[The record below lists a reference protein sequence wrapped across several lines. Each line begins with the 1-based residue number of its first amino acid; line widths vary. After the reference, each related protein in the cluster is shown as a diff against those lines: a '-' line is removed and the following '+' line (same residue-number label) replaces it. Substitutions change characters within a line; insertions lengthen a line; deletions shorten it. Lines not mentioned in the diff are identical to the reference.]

1 MPDTH
6 RPRKGSLGFGPR
18 TRAVSET
25 PRFNSWPEDDG
36 QPGLQ
41 GFAGYKAGMTHV
53 ALINDEPDSPREG
66 MEETV
71 PVTVVETPPM
81 RAVALRA
88 YESTPYGQRPLTEV
102 WADEFHGELDR
113 ALDVPDEHDADAAEA
128 EIRDALDAGR
138 IGDVRAITHTVP
150 GAVPGVPKKKPDV
163 METRIG
169 GGSLAE
175 RVDFGLDLV
184 AEGGEHAMNDV
195 FRAGQYADVAGVTKG
210 KGTQGPV
217 KRWGV
222 QKRKGKHA
230 RQGWRRRIG
239 NLGPWNP
246 SRVRSTVPQQGQ
258 TGYHQRTELNK
269 RLLDIGSGDEP
280 TVDGGFVNYGEVDG
294 PYTLVKGSVPGPDQ
308 RVVRFRPAVR
318 PNDQPRLDPEIRYV
332 SNQSNQGGRG
342 RAAATQED

>member
-1 MPDTH
+1 MPQPE

-18 TRAVSET
+18 SRASSET
-25 PRFNSWPEDDG
+25 PRFNSWPDDDG

-53 ALINDEPDSPREG
+53 MLINDEPDSPRQG

-81 RAVALRA
+81 QVVALRA
-88 YESTPYGQRPLTEV
+88 YEDTPYGKRPLTEV
-102 WADEFHGELDR
+102 WADEFHPELDR
-113 ALDVPDEHDADAAEA
+113 ALDLPDESDADAE
-128 EIRDALDAGR
+128 EQIQDALEAGDLA
-138 IGDVRAITHTVP
+138 DVRAITHTVP
-150 GAVPGVPKKKPDV
+150 SELEGVPKKRPDV
-163 METRIG
+163 MENRIG
-169 GGSLAE
+169 GGSLDE
-175 RVDFGLDLV
+175 RVEFGLDLLS
-184 AEGGEHAMNDV
+184 EGSYEMNDV
-195 FRAGQYADVAGVTKG
+195 FRAGEYVDVAGVTKG

-222 QKRKGKHA
+222 QKRKGKHK

-269 RLLDIGSGDEP
+269 RLVDLDDGV
-280 TVDGGFVNYGEVDG
+280 TVEGGFVDYGEVDG
-294 PYTLVKGSVPGPDQ
+294 SCALVKGSLPGPKK
-308 RVVRFRPAVR
+308 RLVRLRPAVR
-318 PNDQPRLDPEIRYV
+318 PKDQPRLDPEVRYV
-332 SNQSNQGGRG
+332 STASNQG
-342 RAAATQED
+342 

>member
-1 MPDTH
+1 M
-6 RPRKGSLGFGPR
+6 GFGPR
-18 TRAVSET
+18 VRASSEV
-25 PRFNSWPEDDG
+25 PRLKTWPEDDG

-41 GFAGYKAGMTHV
+41 GFAGYKAGMSHV
-53 ALINDEPDSPREG
+53 VMVNDEPNSPREG
-66 MEETV
+66 QEETV

-88 YESTPYGQRPLTEV
+88 YEDTPYGLRPMTEV
-102 WADEFHGELDR
+102 WTDEFHEDLGR
-113 ALDVPDEHDADAAEA
+113 ALDLPESAGQEQLV
-128 EIRDALDAGR
+128 RDALEAGEL
-138 IGDVRAITHTVP
+138 GDVRMITHTVP
-150 GAVPGVPKKKPDV
+150 SVTSVPKKKPDV
-163 METRIG
+163 METRVG
-169 GGSLAE
+169 GGSLDE
-175 RVDFGLDLV
+175 RVEFALNLIED
-184 AEGGEHAMNDV
+184 GGEHSVSDV
-195 FRAGQYADVAGVTKG
+195 FRAGEFADISGITKG

-269 RLLDIGSGDEP
+269 RLVALGDEEVTP
-280 TVDGGFVNYGEVDG
+280 NGGFVNYGEVDG
-294 PYTLVKGSVPGPDQ
+294 EYALVKGSVPGPNK

-318 PNDQPRLDPEIRYV
+318 PSEKPRLDPEVRYV
-332 SNQSNQGGRG
+332 STESNQG
-342 RAAATQED
+342 

>member
-1 MPDTH
+1 MPQPS

-18 TRAVSET
+18 KRSTTET
-25 PRFNSWPEDDG
+25 PRFNSWPSDDG
-36 QPGLQ
+36 QAGVQ

-53 ALINDEPDSPREG
+53 VLVNDEPDSPREG

-88 YESTPYGQRPLTEV
+88 YEDTPYGKRPLTEV
-102 WADEFHGELDR
+102 WTDEFHGELDR
-113 ALDVPDEHDADAAEA
+113 TLDLPEGHDPDAAE
-128 EIRDALDAGR
+128 EQVRDALDDGTL
-138 IGDVRAITHTVP
+138 GDVRLITHTVP
-150 GAVPGVPKKKPDV
+150 DAVPSVPKKKPDV
-163 METRIG
+163 METRV
-169 GGSLAE
+169 GGSSLSE
-175 RVDFGLDLV
+175 RLDYALELV
-184 AEGGEHAMNDV
+184 GDGGKHAMNDV
-195 FRAGQYADVAGVTKG
+195 FRAGEYTDVAGVTKG

-269 RLLDIGSGDEP
+269 RLVDIGEGDEA

-294 PYTLVKGSVPGPDQ
+294 PYTLVKGSVPGPDK
-308 RVVRFRPAVR
+308 RLVRFRPAVR
-318 PNDQPRLDPEIRYV
+318 PNDQPRLDPEVRYV
-332 SNQSNQGGRG
+332 STESNQG
-342 RAAATQED
+342 